1 MSMKPKR
8 KYRDK
13 KTGHNAGPVSI
24 TAFSQKQTKNLGF
37 LKRFLDWIA
46 RGAAESHMGKTSCP
60 T

>member
-1 MSMKPKR
+1 MKPKR

-60 T
+60 S

>member
-1 MSMKPKR
+1 MKPKR

-24 TAFSQKQTKNLGF
+24 TALSQKQTKNLGF

-46 RGAAESHMGKTSCP
+46 RGAAEPHMGKTSCP
-60 T
+60 S

>member
-1 MSMKPKR
+1 MKPKR

-37 LKRFLDWIA
+37 LRRFLDWIA
-46 RGAAESHMGKTSCP
+46 RGAYKSNIGGTSCP
-60 T
+60 S

>member
-1 MSMKPKR
+1 MSMKLKR

-13 KTGHNAGPVSI
+13 KISYNTGPVSI
-24 TAFSQKQTKNLGF
+24 TAFSQKQTKNLGL

-46 RGAAESHMGKTSCP
+46 RGAAKSHMGKTSCP

>member
-1 MSMKPKR
+1 MKPKR
-8 KYRDK
+8 KYKDK

-24 TAFSQKQTKNLGF
+24 TVFSQKKTKNLGL

-46 RGAAESHMGKTSCP
+46 RGADKSNIRGTSCP

>member
-1 MSMKPKR
+1 MNPKK

-13 KTGHNAGPVSI
+13 KISYNAGPVSI
-24 TAFSQKQTKNLGF
+24 TAFSQKQTKDLGF

>member
-1 MSMKPKR
+1 MKPKR
-8 KYRDK
+8 KYKDK

-37 LKRFLDWIA
+37 LKKFLDWIA
-46 RGAAESHMGKTSCP
+46 RGAAKSHMGKTSCP

>member
-1 MSMKPKR
+1 MSMKLKR

-13 KTGHNAGPVSI
+13 KISYNAGPVSI
-24 TAFSQKQTKNLGF
+24 TAFSQKQTKNFGF

-60 T
+60 S

>member
-1 MSMKPKR
+1 MKPKR

-37 LKRFLDWIA
+37 FKRFLDWIA

-60 T
+60 S

>member
-1 MSMKPKR
+1 MKPKR

-24 TAFSQKQTKNLGF
+24 TAFSQKQTKNVGF

-60 T
+60 S

>member
-1 MSMKPKR
+1 MKPKR

-24 TAFSQKQTKNLGF
+24 TAFSQKQIKNLGF

-46 RGAAESHMGKTSCP
+46 RGEDEAHMSRTSCP
-60 T
+60 S

>member
-1 MSMKPKR
+1 MKLKR

-13 KTGHNAGPVSI
+13 KRSYNAGPVSI
-24 TAFSQKQTKNLGF
+24 ASFSQKQSKNSGF

-46 RGAAESHMGKTSCP
+46 RGAAESHTGKTSCP

>member
-1 MSMKPKR
+1 MSMKLKG

-13 KTGHNAGPVSI
+13 KISYNAGPVSI
-24 TAFSQKQTKNLGF
+24 TAFSQKQTKNFGF

>member
-1 MSMKPKR
+1 MKPKR

-46 RGAAESHMGKTSCP
+46 RGADEAHMSRTSCP
-60 T
+60 S

>member
-1 MSMKPKR
+1 MKPKR

-13 KTGHNAGPVSI
+13 KIGHNACPVSI
-24 TAFSQKQTKNLGF
+24 TAFSQKQTKNLGL

-60 T
+60 S

>member
-13 KTGHNAGPVSI
+13 KTGHSAGPVSI
-24 TAFSQKQTKNLGF
+24 MSFSQKQTKNLGF

-46 RGAAESHMGKTSCP
+46 RGADESHMGSTSCP

>member
-1 MSMKPKR
+1 MKPKR

-13 KTGHNAGPVSI
+13 KTGHNTGPVSI